1 MQLSGN
7 RGIKGGETE
16 SKGSH
21 GRRMVDII
29 KNSLGKK
36 LKIQALC
43 VAFWEPFGRHN
54 PTHDQKRYK
63 SRQIGYFE
71 SKGSQAREEKIGAHE
86 NFALILRRDLL

>member
-1 MQLSGN
+1 Y
-7 RGIKGGETE
+7 
-16 SKGSH
+16 
-21 GRRMVDII
+21 GRHY
-29 KNSLGKK
+29 KKLLLGKK
-36 LKIQALC
+36 AENSGALC
-43 VAFWEPFGRHN
+43 VAFWQTFGRHN